1 MKKTIKSDK
10 LITIMTEFEIEQ
22 SKAWYSSHENSR
34 QGMDVEAQRYNDY
47 ADGIGH
53 CLKELEELLK

>member
-1 MKKTIKSDK
+1 MRKAIKTDK

-22 SKAWYSSHENSR
+22 SKSWYSSHENSR
-34 QGMDVEAQRYNDY
+34 QNRDVEAQRYNDY